1 MGRNLP
7 TILVAAVIIVV
18 IVCMM
23 CAYQVRFTETV
34 VVTKFDK
41 IVSEQP
47 KEPGLHFKWPWPI
60 EKVNRFDKR
69 LRAFETEFRQ
79 AATED
84 QKTVILTA
92 YATWRIADGAKFL
105 TAVGRE
111 DRAADKIKDLL
122 DNQVQ
127 LVLRMHPLSALVN
140 TDPNVMKLDEIETK
154 FLDGIKDAAKQ
165 RYGMEV
171 VSVGIKRL
179 GLPESVTK
187 DVFARMKED
196 RQTEIKKLTA
206 EGEAKATEIRVT
218 AEEISKKIIARA
230 QSYAKTIRGQGDAEA
245 AKYYRIFAENPD
257 LSAFLK
263 KLETVEQIFEA
274 GQITLVLDADKFVPF
289 DILETMNSITVKSGA
304 SGSVGATDDQKAALS
319 SGSKE

>member
-1 MGRNLP
+1 MGRNFP
-7 TILVAAVIIVV
+7 TILVALVIIVV

-23 CAYQVRFTETV
+23 CAFQVRFTETV
-34 VVTKFDK
+34 VVTRFDK

-47 KEPGLHFKWPWPI
+47 KEPGLHFKWPWP
-60 EKVNRFDKR
+60 VDQVHRFDKR
-69 LRAFETEFRQ
+69 LHAFETEFRQ

-92 YATWRIADGAKFL
+92 YATWRIDDGVKFL

-111 DRAADKIKDLL
+111 DGADKKIRDLL

-127 LVLRMHPLSALVN
+127 LVLRMNPLSALVN
-140 TDPNVMKLDEIETK
+140 TDPNVMKLDQIEAE
-154 FLDGIKDAAKQ
+154 FLSGIKDAAKA
-165 RYGMEV
+165 RYGIEV

-196 RQTEIKKLTA
+196 RQTEIKQLTA
-206 EGEAKATEIRVT
+206 EGEAEATKIRVN
-218 AEEISKKIIARA
+218 AEQISKKIIARA
-230 QSYAKTIRGQGDAEA
+230 EAYANTIRGQGDAEA
-245 AKYYRIFAENPD
+245 AKYYRIFAENPE
-257 LSAFLK
+257 LSSFLK
-263 KLETVEQIFEA
+263 KIDTVQQIFES

-289 DILETMNSITVKSGA
+289 DILQTMKSVGGDGA
-304 SGSVGATDDQKAALS
+304 SKGEPTAAS